1 MGPQKFTAANAAE
14 ALKLVRQKMGP
25 EAMILST
32 NDVGDGVEVVAI
44 TSEDLSTMSANSDN
58 LDPEARKTLDNLAD
72 GRRLFRANP
81 SRTNAL
87 RGGNGSTINAK
98 PVNTVAFGRD
108 LSVTRYSEFYSDPAP
123 SARVAGAQSFRP
135 ARLEES
141 ERITTPLSLIH
152 ILTLPTN

>member
-14 ALKLVRQKMGP
+14 ALKLVRQKMGS

-44 TSEDLSTMSANSDN
+44 TSEDLSTMSANSDK
-58 LDPEARKTLDNLAD
+58 LDPEARKTLDNLSD

-87 RGGNGSTINAK
+87 RSGNSDASASNSK
-98 PVNTVAFGRD
+98 PANTVAFGRD

-141 ERITTPLSLIH
+141 EQQTEYPHTPGS
-152 ILTLPTN
+152 